1 MTMQTFSIRDLRD
14 RSGELT
20 REAEEGRMSLVTKH
34 GQPLF
39 VSVPF
44 TDAVMEHGARFALA
58 LQLYK
63 QHDVSL
69 GKAAQIA
76 QMRYADFMFRAGRL
90 GVPIVDYTAQEL
102 DDELALLDRMGV

>member
-1 MTMQTFSIRDLRD
+1 MQTFSIRDLRD

-20 REAEEGRMSLVTKH
+20 REAEEGRLSLVTKH

-39 VSVPF
+39 VTLPF
-44 TDAVMEHGARFALA
+44 TDLVMEHGVRFGLA

-63 QHDVSL
+63 HHDVSL

-76 QMRYADFMFRAGRL
+76 QMPYADFLFRVGRL
-90 GVPIVDYTAQEL
+90 GIPIVDYSVEEFKQEL
-102 DDELALLDRMGV
+102 ATLEKMGF

>member
-1 MTMQTFSIRDLRD
+1 MQTFSIRDLRD

-34 GQPLF
+34 GQPRF

-44 TDAVMEHGARFALA
+44 TDEVMQHGARFALA

-76 QMRYADFMFRAGRL
+76 QMGYTDFLFRVGKL
-90 GVPIVDYTAQEL
+90 GVSIVDYSA
-102 DDELALLDRMGV
+102 DDLNAELALLEKMGV

>member
-1 MTMQTFSIRDLRD
+1 MQTFSIRDLRD

-20 REAEEGRMSLVTKH
+20 REAEEGRLSLVTKH

-39 VSVPF
+39 VTLPF
-44 TDAVMEHGARFALA
+44 TDEVMEHGARFGLA

-63 QHDVSL
+63 NHDVSL

-76 QMRYADFMFRAGRL
+76 QMPYADFLFRVGRL
-90 GVPIVDYTAQEL
+90 GIPVVDYSVEDFKQEL
-102 DDELALLDRMGV
+102 ATLEQLGYL